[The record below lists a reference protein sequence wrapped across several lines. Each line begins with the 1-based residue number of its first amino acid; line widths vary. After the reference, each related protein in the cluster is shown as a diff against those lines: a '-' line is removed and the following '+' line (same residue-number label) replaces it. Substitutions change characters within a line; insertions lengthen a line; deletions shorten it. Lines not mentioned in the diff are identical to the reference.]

1 MKETDNSSGGSRI
14 SQTPTYYLA
23 NFLKKLNENAKKKSP
38 EDQGAFPTQIRHC
51 VGQKPHD
58 TLVLLGIVSV
68 NPNQSGHFNTYDS
81 NLS

>member
-1 MKETDNSSGGSRI
+1 MKM
-14 SQTPTYYLA
+14 Q
-23 NFLKKLNENAKKKSP
+23 KKIGP
-38 EDQGAFPTQIRHC
+38 EDQGAFRTQICHC

-68 NPNQSGHFNTYDS
+68 NPNQSGHFNSYDS